1 MDDHQHYTVVVI
13 GTGFGGTMTALS
25 VAHELKKRNEQE
37 PSETK
42 NILML
47 ERGTW
52 WTTPVGT
59 VQDKEVKT
67 YDFLANENN
76 QPVQYWPSQ
85 NTFKGVID
93 IVTRCFRRGRN
104 KDGLYDL
111 TALGWKWPMSL
122 LRGGDGVSILRASGV
137 GGGSLVYSNIT
148 IRPPDL
154 IFNDPRWP
162 LSWSEEERDYY
173 YNLARHAIGYGVI
186 SALRVAGDN
195 GNDRF
200 KNLPYVGVNPPP
212 DPNVNAGLSN
222 IVTRSARLDPHWKV
236 KDDPLNPRGIKQIDP
251 QSQANALWVDRARVF
266 QTAVK
271 QLTDDFGTVD
281 LAINDLTPEGTPL
294 GLDKPPANY
303 PLEKPINY
311 CERQGRCN
319 VGCLPGAR
327 HTLNKQLMLAVF
339 GRPDGTPPL
348 FGNLK
353 VKPLAEVDFIEE
365 LDGGGYEIHYDQY
378 EHQNMREPGRKTRL
392 TVTADK
398 VIVAAGCMGTNEIML
413 RSKEK
418 GGLPGLSD
426 AVGLGFSTNGDYIA
440 FMEETKERMRL
451 TRGPVT
457 SSFGHF
463 NTDDSG
469 EHSDPDKPKFHTLE
483 DQGIPPA
490 FASLVGVGLPV
501 IRSLTKGRNRHLFL
515 FWAISLWALKQAR
528 LYIRTPFV
536 NARERQE
543 MFRSEDEVSAKMMC
557 VVAMGR
563 EAAVGQ
569 FRLGGFR
576 QTPLRIKRTDN
587 KKFHKDSIYK
597 DIEKSLRDL
606 EPHLRANDNKK
617 GKFRNPF
624 LSNVFRRFKVD
635 SITVSHPL
643 GGCRMAE
650 DVEHGVV
657 DEYGR
662 VFDKRKGDNNY
673 QEQRVYEGLYIADGA
688 VVPTALGV
696 NPSLTIST
704 LALRIADKIVEELM
718 PGRSSVL
725 SGDRANR
732 T

>member
-1 MDDHQHYTVVVI
+1 MDDRQHYTVAVI
-13 GTGFGGTMTALS
+13 GTGFGGMMTALS
-25 VAHELKKRNEQE
+25 LAHKLKKRSEQE
-37 PSETK
+37 PDESKK

-59 VQDKEVKT
+59 VQDKEVRT
-67 YDFLANENN
+67 YDFLANEKN

-122 LRGGDGVSILRASGV
+122 FRRGDGATILRANGV

-162 LSWSEEERDYY
+162 IKWDEQERHDY
-173 YNLARHAIGYGVI
+173 YNLARDAIGYGVI
-186 SALRVAGDN
+186 SAREARDA
-195 GNDRF
+195 
-200 KNLPYVGVNPPP
+200 KNVPYVGESLPLHNVNP
-212 DPNVNAGLSN
+212 GLSN
-222 IVTRSARLDPHWKV
+222 IVTRSARLNPHWNVVGKG
-236 KDDPLNPRGIKQIDP
+236 DPSNPRGTKQIVVNSP
-251 QSQANALWVDRARVF
+251 RAPGSQEPPIPDRANALWVDRARVF

-271 QLTDDFGTVD
+271 QLTDDFGAVD
-281 LAINDLTPEGTPL
+281 LAIGDLTPEGTPL
-294 GLDKPPANY
+294 GPKESPGNY
-303 PLEKPINY
+303 PLEKPVNY

-319 VGCLPGAR
+319 AGCLPGAR
-327 HTLNKQLMLAVF
+327 HTLNKQLIPAVF
-339 GRPDGTPPL
+339 GRLDGTPPL
-348 FGNLK
+348 FDNLT
-353 VKPLAEVDFIEE
+353 VKALAEVDFIEE
-365 LDGGGYEIHYDQY
+365 LDGGGYEIHYDRY
-378 EHQNMREPGRKTRL
+378 EHQNMREPGRKTRM

-413 RSKEK
+413 RTKKK
-418 GGLPGLSD
+418 GDLPGLSD
-426 AVGLGFSTNGDYIA
+426 AVGSGFSTNGDYIA
-440 FMEETKERMRL
+440 FMENTKERMRL

-469 EHSDPDKPKFHTLE
+469 EDSDPEEPRFHTLE

-490 FASLVGVGLPV
+490 FSSLVGVGLPV

-515 FWAISLWALKQAR
+515 LWTIFLWAIKQAR
-528 LYIRTPFV
+528 LYIRAPFV
-536 NARERQE
+536 NSRERQE
-543 MFRSEDEVSAKMMC
+543 MFKSEDEASANMMC
-557 VVAMGR
+557 VIGMGR

-569 FRLGGFR
+569 FRLGGLG
-576 QTPLRIKRTDN
+576 QTSLRVERTDN
-587 KKFHKDSIYK
+587 REFYEDPIYK

-606 EPHLRANDNKK
+606 EPHLRADGDTEK

-624 LSNVFRRFKVD
+624 LSDIFRRFKVD
-635 SITVSHPL
+635 SITLTHPL

-662 VFDKRKGDNNY
+662 VFDKRKKDNED
-673 QEQRVYEGLYIADGA
+673 QEQRFYDGLYIADGA
-688 VVPTALGV
+688 IIPTALGV

-704 LALRIADKIVEELM
+704 LALRIADKIAEEL
-718 PGRSSVL
+718 
-725 SGDRANR
+725 
-732 T
+732 